1 MKTKIGEGDSMNVKL
16 DVITFKDDE
25 KIKEIDEFS
34 KDLKRPYRMDNRIK
48 VLAYIFSILVV
59 VSTLFSV
66 LY

>member
-1 MKTKIGEGDSMNVKL
+1 MNVKL

-48 VLAYIFSILVV
+48 MLAYVLSMLVV
-59 VSTLFSV
+59 VSTLFN
-66 LY
+66 LIF

>member
-1 MKTKIGEGDSMNVKL
+1 MNIKL
-16 DVITFKDDE
+16 DVMTFKDDE

>member
-48 VLAYIFSILVV
+48 VLAYVFSILVV
-59 VSTLFSV
+59 ISTLFSMV
-66 LY
+66 H

>member
-1 MKTKIGEGDSMNVKL
+1 MNIKL